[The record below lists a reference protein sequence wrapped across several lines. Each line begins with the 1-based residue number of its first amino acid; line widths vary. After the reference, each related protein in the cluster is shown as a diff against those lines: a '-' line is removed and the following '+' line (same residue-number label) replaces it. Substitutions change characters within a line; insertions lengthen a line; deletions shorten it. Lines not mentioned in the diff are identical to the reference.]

1 VKPTSDPTAPT
12 DQQSKVDQA
21 LKRLL
26 NAPNP
31 YLRTQATH
39 ELGKVLTR
47 PQQLLSCS
55 HLQESH
61 PIYRQALAVADA
73 WEAVCNGMPTAELF
87 EALDEVPPSSPLRPW
102 REAALAIHFFYA
114 GLDEAATYH
123 AQLIPNDWPLAVIVK
138 TVKSANPRAQGSL
151 GQLLQQVL
159 KPDTLLLENLQALLD
174 AQETGLEEVFLNTW
188 EELSQRW
195 PDSEQEGLK
204 SLNIWLW
211 SQMAW
216 QDFEERRFLSFCT
229 KVWGEPEALRL
240 AALGCLG
247 WDPEAALLYWGRF
260 LLTARREKKLSSK
273 QMTVA
278 TEILWDFVHAVADF
292 QSEHGIFDDWEN
304 DWANLAHVWNEETPE
319 AQLRWPTSWGQM
331 RLHQAG
337 EPVPSRTKVART
349 TNTGQLELFD
359 YDPASTQTRTV
370 P

>member
-1 VKPTSDPTAPT
+1 MKPTSYPTAPT

-39 ELGKVLTR
+39 ELGKILTR

-87 EALDEVPPSSPLRPW
+87 EALDEVPPLSPLRPW

-114 GLDEAATYH
+114 GLEEAATYH
-123 AQLIPNDWPLAVIVK
+123 AQLIPTDWPLAVISK
-138 TVKSANPRAQGSL
+138 TLKSGDHRHRVHGSL

-159 KPDTLLLENLQALLD
+159 KPDTILLETLQALLD
-174 AQETGLEEVFLNTW
+174 AQETGLEEGFLSSW
-188 EELSQRW
+188 EELSGRW
-195 PDSEQEGLK
+195 SDSDQEDLK

-216 QDFEERRFLSFCT
+216 QDFEERRFLSVCT
-229 KVWGEPEALRL
+229 KIWGEPEALRL

-247 WDPEAALLYWGRF
+247 WDPEAALLYWGLF
-260 LLTARREKKLSSK
+260 LLTARREKNLSGL
-273 QMTVA
+273 QMTA
-278 TEILWDFVHAVADF
+278 AAEILWDFVHAVADF
-292 QSEHGIFDDWEN
+292 QSEHGIFDDWET
-304 DWANLAHVWNEETPE
+304 DWANLSNAWNEETPE
-319 AQLRWPTSWGQM
+319 TQLKWPKSWGQM

-337 EPVPSRTKVART
+337 EPVPSRPKVSRT

-359 YDPASTQTRTV
+359 LDQSSAPQ
-370 P
+370 